1 MCVQSGIHAAHRS
14 AETEEGPARDTI
26 RLGLELEDAANISG
40 NVGHGGGGRQG
51 AAQNGLRQHFLCWM
65 SSPRETEKIPL
76 CGAREMKMSWELTI
90 MRVTRE
96 RRVDSSLRLSPF
108 GVL

>member
-1 MCVQSGIHAAHRS
+1 MGGSTSVCVQSGIHAAHRS

-51 AAQNGLRQHFLCWM
+51 AAQNGLRQHFLRWM
-65 SSPRETEKIPL
+65 TSPRETEKIPL
-76 CGAREMKMSWELTI
+76 YPRNLENVLGTDNQARDIKVAKEADLNYY
-90 MRVTRE
+90 
-96 RRVDSSLRLSPF
+96 
-108 GVL
+108 